1 MAKKKYAV
9 IDIETTGGMAK
20 RDKITE
26 VGIVIHDGEQII
38 AEYESLVNP
47 GRSIP
52 PNITRITGITN
63 EMVQDAPPFYAIA
76 KTIVEM
82 TEGAVF
88 VAHNVR
94 FDYGFIKQAF
104 EELGYTFTKRQLCTV
119 RLTRK
124 AFPGLKSYSLG
135 NLIKHFG
142 IHVKARHRA
151 LDDARATAI
160 ILGKI
165 LAEQENDTHVKLLVN
180 EGIKES
186 RLPRNITI
194 DFLHNLPEKT
204 GVYYFYNEYGAPV
217 YIGKSINI
225 KKRVFQHFSKT
236 TKKAENLQK
245 YVHHISYELTG
256 SELASMILESNEIKK
271 HRPEINKA
279 QRTREYPYFIFSSVD
294 TLGYVNYGFMK
305 ASKKNEK
312 DKDILG
318 YYSSVRSCKAILAA
332 LCRDFE
338 LCEFKCGI
346 EKVHEGPCYSYK
358 VKKCHGACILEESE
372 DTYNERA
379 QFARQFLLKNFEE
392 DLILIDKGK
401 TKDDKSVFLVQD
413 GHFRGYGYIQN
424 EGLDLGIEEI
434 LEAVDYQ
441 NTNPELNS
449 IVRNYIL
456 DKKYEHI
463 VKI

>member
-1 MAKKKYAV
+1 MVKKKYAI

-20 RDKITE
+20 RDRITE
-26 VGIVIHDGEQII
+26 VGIVIHDGEKII
-38 AEYESLVNP
+38 EEYESLVNP

-63 EMVQDAPPFYAIA
+63 EMVKDAPPFYKIA

-94 FDYGFIKQAF
+94 FDYGFIRHAF
-104 EELGYTFTKRQLCTV
+104 DELGYTYSKRQLCTV
-119 RLTRK
+119 RLSRK

-135 NLIKHFG
+135 NLIKHFN
-142 IHVKARHRA
+142 ISVNARHRA

-165 LAEQENDTHVKLLVN
+165 LSVQENDTHVKMLVN

-186 RLPRNITI
+186 RLPRNITL
-194 DFLHNLPEKT
+194 DFLHELPEKT
-204 GVYYFYNEYGAPV
+204 GVYYFYNEYGNPI

-245 YVHHISYELTG
+245 YVNNISFELTG
-256 SELASMILESNEIKK
+256 SELASMVLESNEIKK
-271 HRPEINKA
+271 YRPEINKA
-279 QRTREYPYFIFSSVD
+279 QKTREYPYFIHHYID
-294 TLGYVNYGFMK
+294 EGGYMSFGFLK
-305 ASKKNEK
+305 TSKKNEK
-312 DKDILG
+312 DKNILG
-318 YYSSVRSCKAILAA
+318 YYSSTRSCKSILTG
-332 LCRDFE
+332 LCKDLE
-338 LCEFKCGI
+338 LCEYKCGF
-346 EKVHEGPCYSYK
+346 EKISDGACYSYK
-358 VKKCHGACILEESE
+358 LQRCHGACILEESP
-372 DTYNERA
+372 DSYNLRA
-379 QFARQFLLKNFEE
+379 NTAKEFLTKNFS
-392 DLILIDKGK
+392 DDFILVDIGK
-401 TKDDKSVFLVQD
+401 TKEEKSVFLIQD
-413 GHFRGYGYIQN
+413 GHFRGYGYI
-424 EGLDLGIEEI
+424 GLEELNQGIEEI
-434 LEAVDYQ
+434 LESIQYQ
-441 NTNPELNS
+441 LPNPELNN

-463 VKI
+463 LKI